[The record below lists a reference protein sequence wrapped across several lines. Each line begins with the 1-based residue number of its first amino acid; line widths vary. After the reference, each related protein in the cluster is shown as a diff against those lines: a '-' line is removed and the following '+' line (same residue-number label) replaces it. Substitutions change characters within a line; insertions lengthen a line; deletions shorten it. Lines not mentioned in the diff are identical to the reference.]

1 MYSPSSGFL
10 PSVASATLLAR
21 KSALI
26 EVSRGIRKIGKI
38 GKIGR
43 IGNLGIRLAVGL
55 CG

>member
-21 KSALI
+21 KGALI
-26 EVSRGIRKIGKI
+26 EVGRGIGKI